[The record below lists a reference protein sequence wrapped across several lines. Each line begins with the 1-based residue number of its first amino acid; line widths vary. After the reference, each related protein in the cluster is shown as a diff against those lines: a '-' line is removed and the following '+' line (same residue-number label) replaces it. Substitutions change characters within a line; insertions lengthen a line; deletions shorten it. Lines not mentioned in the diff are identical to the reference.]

1 MRISA
6 ERYVKSIAELR
17 RKIFLTKQNL
27 EGEIEVNIMNTF
39 CRLPESLIRSR
50 LHAAQEKVREK
61 HDQHEKGNIE
71 AEKNDA
77 NEANSFGR
85 HHQQQ

>member
-1 MRISA
+1 
-6 ERYVKSIAELR
+6 
-17 RKIFLTKQNL
+17 
-27 EGEIEVNIMNTF
+27 MNTF